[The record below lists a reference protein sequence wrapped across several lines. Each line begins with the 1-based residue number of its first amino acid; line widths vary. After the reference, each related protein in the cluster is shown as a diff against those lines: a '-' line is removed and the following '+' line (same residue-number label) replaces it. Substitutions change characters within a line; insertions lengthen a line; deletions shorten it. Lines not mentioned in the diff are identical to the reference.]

1 MNIEKML
8 AECRAHWEKARPD
21 AVFADYWIGWQASR
35 EFLSAENEKL
45 IKRVE
50 SLTYDRADLRDKI
63 EALRGMLP
71 ECKNCQGGGQVND
84 GFCSFD
90 CWECGGTGCSSST

>member
-1 MNIEKML
+1 MTDHENLMKRCQRGATNLNDANNLL
-8 AECRAHWEKARPD
+8 AECYGMLGKL
-21 AVFADYWIGWQASR
+21 G
-35 EFLSAENEKL
+35 AENKDL
-45 IKRVE
+45 SNRCE
-50 SLTYDRADLRDKI
+50 SLTFERTDLRDKI
-63 EALRGMLP
+63 ETLRDVLP